1 MDNNFNNM
9 FNQSKTFDSFN
20 GTELKCFMKVTTEY
34 DEFGQTKKFKL
45 VEMGHISAITAVDQ
59 FSAQP
64 IPAIGFSR
72 PVGISVGSSIVVG
85 SLTFEALVAGFT
97 QEVQDLLR
105 EAGLKKHH
113 LEYDEEGDELK
124 LGYSEIKEIQDF
136 PLVDIVIIGV
146 KENNVNKKVQKEILG
161 IRFNR
166 AGSGIGLN
174 QLGVRE
180 QYNFMA
186 QEMTDFKPVKGV
198 EEDVVGGDDFDSD
211 GIFG

>member
-20 GTELKCFMKVTTEY
+20 GTELKCYMKVTTEY
-34 DEFGQTKKFKL
+34 DAFGQTKKFKL

-85 SLTFEALVAGFT
+85 SLTFEALSAGFT
-97 QEVQDLLR
+97 QEVQNLLK
-105 EAGLKKHH
+105 EAGLKRHH
-113 LEYDEEGDELK
+113 LEYDDEGDEMK
-124 LGYSEIKEIQDF
+124 IGYSEIKEIQDY
-136 PLVDIVIIGV
+136 PLVDIVILGV
-146 KENNVNKKVQKEILG
+146 KENNQNKKIQKEILG
-161 IRFNR
+161 LRFNK

-186 QEMTDFKPVKGV
+186 QEMTDFTPVKGV
-198 EEDVVGGDDFDSD
+198 KEDLAGEDDTDVD
-211 GIFG
+211 AIFG

>member
-20 GTELKCFMKVTTEY
+20 GTELKCYMKVTTEY

-45 VEMGHISAITAVDQ
+45 VEMGHISAITGVDQ

-97 QEVQDLLR
+97 QEVQELLR
-105 EAGLKKHH
+105 EAGLKKHY
-113 LEYDEEGDELK
+113 LEYDDEGEELK

-146 KENNVNKKVQKEILG
+146 KENNPNKKVQKEILG

-180 QYNFMA
+180 QYNFIA
-186 QEMTDFKPVKGV
+186 QEMTDFRPVKGV
-198 EEDVVGGDDFDSD
+198 KEDLVGEDNFEND

>member
-20 GTELKCFMKVTTEY
+20 GTELKCYMKVTTEY

-45 VEMGHISAITAVDQ
+45 VEMGHISAITSVDQ

-64 IPAIGFSR
+64 IPAIGFGR
-72 PVGISVGSSIVVG
+72 PIGISVGSSIVVG
-85 SLTFEALVAGFT
+85 SLTFEALAAGFT

-105 EAGLKKHH
+105 EAGLKRHH
-113 LEYDEEGDELK
+113 LEYDEEGNEMK
-124 LGYSEIKEIQDF
+124 LGYSEIKEIQDY

-146 KENNVNKKVQKEILG
+146 KENNQDKKIQKEILG
-161 IRFNR
+161 IRFNK

-186 QEMTDFKPVKGV
+186 QEMTDFAPVKGV
-198 EEDVVGGDDFDSD
+198 KEDIAGEDDTEVDA
-211 GIFG
+211 IFG